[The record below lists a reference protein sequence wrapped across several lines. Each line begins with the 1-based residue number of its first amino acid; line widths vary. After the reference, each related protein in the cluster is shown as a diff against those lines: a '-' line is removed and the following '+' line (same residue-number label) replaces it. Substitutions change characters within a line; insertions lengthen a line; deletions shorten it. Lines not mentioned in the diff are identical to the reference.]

1 MTQADKDNSI
11 NVRRAP
17 NPWAASLDVK
27 RRSADAARSHSDFFS
42 NPQHQD
48 RVTQVQRIVNGFF
61 TIRKG
66 MYINFRA
73 GHGKPFTV
81 VKVDNPEFPR
91 LPRKQIEEQYRAPL
105 RELDVEIVFS
115 KQTNSYLFRIN

>member
-1 MTQADKDNSI
+1 MTLVENERTI
-11 NVRRAP
+11 NVPRAC
-17 NPWAASLDVK
+17 NAAAAVRDVN

-42 NPQHQD
+42 NPEHQD

-61 TIRKG
+61 TVRKG

-91 LPRKQIEEQYRAPL
+91 VPRKQIEEQYRAPL